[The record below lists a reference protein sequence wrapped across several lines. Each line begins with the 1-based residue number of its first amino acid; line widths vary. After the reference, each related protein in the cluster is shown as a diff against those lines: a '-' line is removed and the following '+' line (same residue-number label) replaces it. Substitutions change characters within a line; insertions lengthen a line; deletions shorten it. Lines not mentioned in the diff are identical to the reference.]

1 MLKRSEFLAGFG
13 ASLFVLSQG
22 AAAQPMPG
30 GVLRV
35 GIKLSPTSMD
45 PQFRLAGEQNLLRG
59 CHARLIGMT
68 PDGKPTPGI
77 AQSWRAV
84 GDGRAPLP
92 RRMSP
97 FPSGAFRAWK
107 AQPAAIKFLC
117 VPSRISKS

>member
-13 ASLFVLSQG
+13 ASLFVLTQG
-22 AAAQPMPG
+22 ATAQPMPG

-35 GIKLSPTSMD
+35 GVKLSPTSMD

-68 PDGKPTPGI
+68 PDGKPTPAI

-84 GDGRAPLP
+84 GDGRAWEITLN
-92 RRMSP
+92 
-97 FPSGAFRAWK
+97 
-107 AQPAAIKFLC
+107 PAAKFSDGSPITAQD
-117 VPSRISKS
+117 VAFSTSV